1 MKTVNIG
8 ILGLGTV
15 GGGTY
20 KILDMNR
27 ELIEKRIGRSVKVTT
42 VLLRNPDLD
51 RYFLINTGEN
61 ILSIEETILL
71 QYLSFIGFDIVMFV
85 PTGYSVIEKYFIK
98 KLFTEYEL
106 GEYMFNLK
114 IDIKKKKGFFF

>member
-27 ELIEKRIGRSVKVTT
+27 ELIEKRIGRSVKVTKI
-42 VLLRNPDLD
+42 LLR
-51 RYFLINTGEN
+51 
-61 ILSIEETILL
+61 
-71 QYLSFIGFDIVMFV
+71 
-85 PTGYSVIEKYFIK
+85 
-98 KLFTEYEL
+98 
-106 GEYMFNLK
+106 
-114 IDIKKKKGFFF
+114 